1 MNCLTCLVQVASIGV
16 MGNDS
21 TVYEMQRIF

>member
-21 TVYEMQRIF
+21 RVCEMQRIF